1 MPKTS
6 YAEKISDAEVMV
18 SGLTKNLARLSRRGV
33 DEPFIQSIA
42 TLKLEAVILNNDQES
57 LKAQLKKKTEELDK
71 KLDEMMVK
79 MVEARK
85 LVKLEIDFALW
96 KECGIADQK

>member
-18 SGLTKNLARLSRRGV
+18 SGLTKNLARLARRGV

-42 TLKLEAVILNNDQES
+42 TLKQEAVGLNNEQES
-57 LKAQLKKKTEELDK
+57 LKAQLKKKTEELDA
-71 KLDEMMVK
+71 KLDGLMIK
-79 MVEARK
+79 MIEARK

>member
-42 TLKLEAVILNNDQES
+42 TLKQEVVGLNNEQES

-71 KLDEMMVK
+71 KLAEMMAK
-79 MVEARK
+79 MIEARK

-96 KECGIADQK
+96 KECGITDQK